1 MQPTEPLFDT
11 LATAAFHGERV
22 AARRLATRSQ
32 RSEAQALLEVL
43 TQAAATAGLA
53 DLSALLAA
61 RGVAKQI
68 DADRRAGRRA
78 EQAARLAH
86 RKAQLAPPSDRWRG
100 WFDGSAHPNPGR
112 IGIGALLCGPAGQRI
127 EISRRAGHG
136 NSGQAEYLALTALL
150 EAAVEAGARDLLLYG
165 DSQVVINDVNAGS
178 VTVGASGLEDYRARV
193 LALMAQTATS
203 RLHWVPRHRNGDADR
218 LSQRAIEP
226 SPVEKED

>member
-32 RSEAQALLEVL
+32 QSEAQALLEVL
-43 TQAAATAGLA
+43 TQAAAAAGLA

-86 RKAQLAPPSDRWRG
+86 KKAQLAPPSDRWRG
-100 WFDGSAHPNPGR
+100 WFPLVVTRVTSTARHIPTARRTTATGRSPGSR
-112 IGIGALLCGPAGQRI
+112 I
-127 EISRRAGHG
+127 
-136 NSGQAEYLALTALL
+136 N
-150 EAAVEAGARDLLLYG
+150 AGARRLPRSRSGRSLPDRQWRMTRGLAAYSCGNSRSFTLRSLLIPFRG
-165 DSQVVINDVNAGS
+165 
-178 VTVGASGLEDYRARV
+178 T
-193 LALMAQTATS
+193 
-203 RLHWVPRHRNGDADR
+203 
-218 LSQRAIEP
+218 
-226 SPVEKED
+226 